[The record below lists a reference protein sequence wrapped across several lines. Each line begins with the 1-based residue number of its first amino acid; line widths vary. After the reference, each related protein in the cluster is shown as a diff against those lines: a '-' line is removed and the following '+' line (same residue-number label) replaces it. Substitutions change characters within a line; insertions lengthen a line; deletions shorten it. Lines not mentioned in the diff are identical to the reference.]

1 MLGGL
6 KSGNLFR
13 SSPQAQHPPKIGCTF
28 PPRDPLFAMDSEY
41 CKRFISYPHVSLKTQ
56 SAHDVALEEFNPVP
70 PVKLSCQSIGRT
82 QITES
87 AYNADITPNG
97 GVCSVPLVLSAVIA
111 RLSHHWLAL
120 IDFLT
125 IYSNSFLPIHCHL
138 LQRPFP
144 TIHRHH
150 ATSPKPTSRSLRQGR
165 PARLILLYRVHGGL
179 RRSPLR
185 STKFSKRRNPTSPVR
200 ALPGTL
206 VSRGPPCPE
215 KFALV
220 V

>member
-1 MLGGL
+1 
-6 KSGNLFR
+6 
-13 SSPQAQHPPKIGCTF
+13 
-28 PPRDPLFAMDSEY
+28 MDSEY
-41 CKRFISYPHVSLKTQ
+41 CKCLISYPRVSLKMQ

-70 PVKLSCQSIGRT
+70 PVKLSRQSIGRLR
-82 QITES
+82 ITES
-87 AYNADITPNG
+87 AYNADITPSG
-97 GVCSVPLVLSAVIA
+97 GVCSVPLVIF
-111 RLSHHWLAL
+111 SHRSIITHWFAL

-125 IYSNSFLPIHCHL
+125 TYSNSFLPSTATCYSAH
-138 LQRPFP
+138 FP

-150 ATSPKPTSRSLRQGR
+150 ATSPKPTSR
-165 PARLILLYRVHGGL
+165 PTRLILLYRVHGGL
-179 RRSPLR
+179 RRPLLR